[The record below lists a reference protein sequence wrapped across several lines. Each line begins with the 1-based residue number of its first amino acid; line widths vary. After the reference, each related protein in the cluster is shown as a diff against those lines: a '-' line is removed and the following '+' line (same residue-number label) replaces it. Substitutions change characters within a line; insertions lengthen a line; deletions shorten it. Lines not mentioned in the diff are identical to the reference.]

1 MLIMLELS
9 ISPGTVS
16 DCLLM
21 GYKKPY
27 AYPPGQAQG
36 FFPSIRNGK
45 GKKRIKK
52 NKNQTDEVRIAFNQ
66 GTIR

>member
-27 AYPPGQAQG
+27 AYLPGQAQG
-36 FFPSIRNGK
+36 FSLPFGMEK
-45 GKKRIKK
+45 EKTYKK
-52 NKNQTDEVRIAFNQ
+52 E
-66 GTIR
+66 

>member
-36 FFPSIRNGK
+36 VSIPLRMEK
-45 GKKRIKK
+45 EK
-52 NKNQTDEVRIAFNQ
+52 NV
-66 GTIR
+66 